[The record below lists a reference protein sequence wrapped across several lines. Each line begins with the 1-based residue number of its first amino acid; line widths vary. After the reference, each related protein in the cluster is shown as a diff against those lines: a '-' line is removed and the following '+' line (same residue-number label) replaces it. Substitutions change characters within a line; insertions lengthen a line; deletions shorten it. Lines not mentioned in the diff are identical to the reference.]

1 MEVEVHGKIHSLFSP
16 SNGDS
21 REIRLDVSPLF
32 LIVEIPDLPSFLILY
47 NGLPDR
53 LLAMIPRNF
62 PFHNFES
69 VEDISVLLDE
79 QSRNSPI
86 L

>member
-1 MEVEVHGKIHSLFSP
+1 MEVEVHGKVHSLFSP
-16 SNGDS
+16 SNSDS
-21 REIRLDVSPLF
+21 REIHLDVSPLF
-32 LIVEIPDLPSFLILY
+32 LIVEIPDLHSFLILY
-47 NGLPDR
+47 NGLPDS
-53 LLAMIPRNF
+53 LLAMIPRNL

-69 VEDISVLLDE
+69 GEDISVLLDE

>member
-1 MEVEVHGKIHSLFSP
+1 MEVKVHGRVHFFFSP
-16 SNGDS
+16 SNSDS

-32 LIVEIPDLPSFLILY
+32 LIFEIPDLHSFLILY